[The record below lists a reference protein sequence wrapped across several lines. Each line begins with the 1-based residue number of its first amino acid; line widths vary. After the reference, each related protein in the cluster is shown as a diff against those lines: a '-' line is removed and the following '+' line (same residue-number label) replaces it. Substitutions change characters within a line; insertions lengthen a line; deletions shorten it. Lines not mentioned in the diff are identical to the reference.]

1 MNDENKKTP
10 YLDEAPGAVMDATP
24 FTDAILE
31 TSDTLEGKLADMTD
45 LCRNLEREIQ
55 VIANIAQRQ
64 ANAISNAYHVML
76 GNTPEK
82 YRVPSLSDA
91 ARRFLK
97 RGESGETLESIERCA
112 REALGFQHNDQALAQ
127 PERNHTPTP

>member
-1 MNDENKKTP
+1 MNDENTKTP
-10 YLDEAPGAVMDATP
+10 ELDESVMDATP
-24 FTDAILE
+24 LTDAILE

-55 VIANIAQRQ
+55 VIANIAQGQ

-76 GNTPEK
+76 GNTPDK
-82 YRVPSLSDA
+82 YREPSLSDA

-97 RGESGETLESIERCA
+97 RGESGETLESIERCV
-112 REALGFQHNDQALAQ
+112 RKALDFQHNA
-127 PERNHTPTP
+127 